1 MKKFLTLFLIIC
13 ILAVTMQF
21 ISCKNES
28 LISSGQDWNKV
39 DQGSQWTDAVRNAYY
54 TEDQGVR
61 SIPYSWLSS
70 LNDPTGVS
78 FLHDNLQRYGFL
90 PIKGR
95 QLPVGFAL
103 GRDTANIMSVGL
115 TCAACHTR
123 QISVGE
129 ELYRIDG
136 GPAFVNNEKYVKDL
150 ESALIGTINNQV
162 QLEHFLDRVISAS
175 IANGDPAINDR
186 NALRNKVIRFQ
197 QNLSLFNQLSL
208 PNADMWGV
216 GRTDA
221 LNQIFNRVAG
231 IDISPYPDS
240 MIISNIAI
248 ADKPVRFPFIWNMQY
263 QDYTQWGA
271 TSVNGNSNQALLR
284 NTAECLGVGAQF
296 RPVPNSSMPDGFD
309 YLAVNSMNF
318 NGLLA
323 LEGYINK
330 MGAPKWPWSV
340 NNNLVAQ
347 GADIFTANCASCH
360 GKTPGEPRPP
370 STTTWATPAINV
382 GTDSWYFNSLTRS
395 ASPGVLSS
403 LFPAVG
409 PLGIIS
415 KTVTQKILQQYQPS
429 ITFIAST
436 NSGGVGKYESRVM
449 EGIWAV
455 APYLHNGSVP
465 TLEDLLK
472 PASQRPSTFFVGV
485 NYDTLKI
492 GLSVNQPLQAGYQF
506 NTSTLGNSNVG
517 HEYGT
522 QLNAQDR
529 AALIEYLKTL

>member
-1 MKKFLTLFLIIC
+1 MKKILTLSLINC
-13 ILAVTMQF
+13 ILAVSMQF
-21 ISCKNES
+21 ISCKNENI
-28 LISSGQDWNKV
+28 ISSGQDWIPV
-39 DQGSQWTDAVRNAYY
+39 DQGSEWTDAVRNAYY
-54 TEDQGVR
+54 IEDQGVR

-70 LNDPTGVS
+70 LNDPTGAS

-90 PIKGR
+90 PIKDR

-103 GRDTANIMSVGL
+103 GRDTANILSVGL
-115 TCAACHTR
+115 TCSACHTR
-123 QISVGE
+123 QIKVGE
-129 ELYRIDG
+129 DLYRIDG
-136 GPAFVNNEKYVKDL
+136 GPAFVNNEKYIKDL
-150 ESALIGTINNQV
+150 ESALSVTINNQD

-175 IANGDPAINDR
+175 ISNGDPVINDR

-197 QNLSLFNQLSL
+197 QNLSQFNQLSL
-208 PNADMWGV
+208 PNADMWGL

-309 YLAVNSMNF
+309 YLAVNTMNF
-318 NGLLA
+318 SGLLA

-340 NNNLVAQ
+340 KNSLAAQ
-347 GADIFTANCASCH
+347 GANIFTANCSSCH
-360 GKTPGEPRPP
+360 GKTAGEPRPP
-370 STTTWATPAINV
+370 STTTWATPAVNV
-382 GTDSWYFNSLTRS
+382 GTDSWYFNSLTRT

-429 ITFIAST
+429 ITFILSS
-436 NSGGVGKYESRVM
+436 NSAGAGKYESRVM
-449 EGIWAV
+449 EGIWAA

-485 NYDTLKI
+485 NYDTLKV

-506 NTSTLGNSNVG
+506 NTSTVGNSNAG

-522 QLNAQDR
+522 QLSTQDR